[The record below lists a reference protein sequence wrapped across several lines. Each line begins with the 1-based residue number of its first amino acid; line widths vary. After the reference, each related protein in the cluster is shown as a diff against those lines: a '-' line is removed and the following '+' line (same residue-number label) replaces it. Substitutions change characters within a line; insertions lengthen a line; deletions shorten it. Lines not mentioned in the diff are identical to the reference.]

1 MTTTQIIRTPDQRL
15 RVFVSSTLDELA
27 PERAAAR
34 HAITQLRLIPVM
46 FEAGA
51 RPYPPRELYT
61 SYVSQSDIFIGIYWQ
76 RYGWIG
82 PGQEISGLEDEYVL
96 ARGKPALFYVKQ
108 PAPALEPGL
117 AALLERIR
125 NEASASY
132 KRFANA
138 DELRDQVS
146 EDLAT
151 LLTDRF
157 VVAGD
162 DSRSRDAEQRV
173 VAGSLPQP
181 RGAVFGRDAEIAEV
195 VEQLGRPEVRLVT
208 LTGPGGVGKTTVALA
223 AAARGAEGF
232 ADGAVF
238 VSLAT
243 TMDPT
248 RVAAA
253 VGEAIGVSERGQEPL
268 DRRVIDH
275 LRDRELLLVLD
286 NVEQLV
292 EAAPLASETLDAAP
306 RLKILATSREALR
319 VRGEHVVMVGPL
331 ATPSRNRARQVGLE
345 ELRRVPT
352 VALFVERARAAL
364 PGFELTRENRDAVS
378 EICWRLDGIPLA
390 IELAAARSNLLTP
403 QDMVERLERNPLLLL
418 TRGPRDLPERQ
429 RTLRAAIEWSH
440 VLLSGEDAQVFR
452 RLGVFVGGFTLTAA
466 EAVCGSGAVDVMEAV
481 ESLLEKSLVIRT
493 GGAGQQARMRMLDTI
508 REFALERLAESGEME
523 ATARLHADYFAG
535 FAQAAS
541 RGLTGRDM
549 ARWLERMRGERDNL
563 WAALTWSVEGGAER
577 PLERERTGYR
587 LAAAMWFFWFADGT
601 LGEGRRWLDRL
612 VTGDDTEAEARLAA
626 DQRVL
631 RARAVAG
638 ASWLAYVQSRL
649 DEANALAER
658 SLRMA
663 AGDENP
669 YGELTAWTTLAAAA
683 LARDQFDRATELFE
697 KSLAFARS
705 ADLGWWTAV
714 SLHNLAFVAFRRGD
728 LDTAERTA
736 REAIALRREIA
747 DVYGLASSLINLGA
761 IAVAKGDTAGAR
773 VAYQE
778 SRELLQRFG
787 TLYLKA
793 ELLQDLAEMLTA
805 LERSEA
811 AVRTLGS
818 AETLRVAIGSPLAG
832 WRRATHERMLVDLR
846 ERLGEEAFRS
856 AWSAGARI
864 PADDAASEALLPAE

>member
-1 MTTTQIIRTPDQRL
+1 MTTAQIIRTPDQRL
-15 RVFVSSTLDELA
+15 RVFVSSTLEELA

-61 SYVSQSDIFIGIYWQ
+61 SYVAQSDIFIGIYWQ
-76 RYGWIG
+76 RYGWVG
-82 PGQEISGLEDEYVL
+82 PGQEISGLEDEYGL
-96 ARGKPALFYVKQ
+96 ARGKPALFYVKE
-108 PAPALEPGL
+108 PAPAVEPGL
-117 AALLERIR
+117 AAMLERIR
-125 NEASASY
+125 GEASSSY
-132 KRFANA
+132 KRFSTA
-138 DELRDQVS
+138 DELREQVG
-146 EDLAT
+146 EDLAM

-157 VVAGD
+157 IVAGD
-162 DSRSRDAEQRV
+162 DSRPDDSEQRAA
-173 VAGSLPQP
+173 AGSLPQL

-195 VEQLGRPEVRLVT
+195 VDQLSRPDVRLVT

-223 AAARGAEGF
+223 AAARGAERF
-232 ADGAVF
+232 VDGAVF

-243 TMDPT
+243 TMDPA
-248 RVAAA
+248 RVAMA

-268 DRRVIDH
+268 ERRVMDH
-275 LRDRELLLVLD
+275 LRDRQLLLVLD

-292 EAAPLASETLDAAP
+292 EAAPLATQTLDSAP
-306 RLKILATSREALR
+306 RLKMLATSREALR
-319 VRGEHVVMVGPL
+319 VRGEHVVAVGPL
-331 ATPSRNRARQVGLE
+331 ATPSRSRARQISLE
-345 ELRRVPT
+345 ELGRVPT
-352 VALFVERARAAL
+352 VALFLERAQSAL
-364 PGFELTRENRDAVS
+364 PGFELTGENREAIS

-390 IELAAARSNLLTP
+390 IELAAARSNLLSP
-403 QDMVERLERNPLLLL
+403 QDIVERLERNPLLLL

-440 VLLSGEDAQVFR
+440 VLLSDEDGQVFR
-452 RLGVFVGGFTLTAA
+452 RLGVFVGGFTLSAA
-466 EAVCGSGAVDVMEAV
+466 EEVCGSGGVDVMEAL
-481 ESLLEKSLVIRT
+481 ESLLDKSLVVRT

-508 REFALERLAESGEME
+508 REFALERLLESGEME
-523 ATARLHADYFAG
+523 ATARLHAEHFAG

-549 ARWLERMRGERDNL
+549 AGWLERMRGERHNL
-563 WAALTWSVEGGAER
+563 WAALTWSVEGGADR
-577 PLERERTGYR
+577 PPEPERTGYR
-587 LAAAMWFFWFADGT
+587 LAAAMWFFWFADGA
-601 LGEGRRWLDRL
+601 LGEGRRWLEKL
-612 VTGDDTEAEARLAA
+612 VTGDDSEADARLPAEL
-626 DQRVL
+626 RIL

-638 ASWLAYVQSRL
+638 ASWLAYAQSRL
-649 DEANALAER
+649 DEATVLAER

-669 YGELTAWTTLAAAA
+669 SGELTAWTTLAAVA
-683 LARDQFDRATELFE
+683 LARADFDRASDLFE
-697 KSLAFARS
+697 RSLVFART

-728 LDTAERTA
+728 LEAAERQA

-761 IAVAKGDTAGAR
+761 IRVATGDPTGAR
-773 VAYQE
+773 DAYQE

-805 LERSEA
+805 LARPEA
-811 AVRTLGS
+811 AVVALGS
-818 AETLRVAIGSPLAG
+818 AESVRAAIGTPVATWRLA
-832 WRRATHERMLVDLR
+832 AHDRMLADLR
-846 ERLGEEAFRS
+846 GRLGEDAFRA
-856 AWSAGARI
+856 AWSEGARR
-864 PADDAASEALLPAE
+864 PADDAAAEALLAAE

>member
-27 PERAAAR
+27 PERAAAG

-146 EDLAT
+146 EDLAM

-162 DSRSRDAEQRV
+162 DSRSSDAEQRV

-238 VSLAT
+238 VSLAS

-319 VRGEHVVMVGPL
+319 VRGEHGVMVGPL
-331 ATPSRNRARQVGLE
+331 AQPSRNRARQVGLE

-440 VLLSGEDAQVFR
+440 VLLSGEDGRVFR
-452 RLGVFVGGFTLTAA
+452 RLGVFVGGFTLAAA
-466 EAVCGSGAVDVMEAV
+466 EEVCGVDGVDVMESV
-481 ESLLEKSLVIRT
+481 ESLLEKSLVVHAS
-493 GGAGQQARMRMLDTI
+493 GEGQQPRMR
-508 REFALERLAESGEME
+508 
-523 ATARLHADYFAG
+523 
-535 FAQAAS
+535 
-541 RGLTGRDM
+541 
-549 ARWLERMRGERDNL
+549 
-563 WAALTWSVEGGAER
+563 
-577 PLERERTGYR
+577 
-587 LAAAMWFFWFADGT
+587 
-601 LGEGRRWLDRL
+601 
-612 VTGDDTEAEARLAA
+612 
-626 DQRVL
+626 
-631 RARAVAG
+631 
-638 ASWLAYVQSRL
+638 
-649 DEANALAER
+649 
-658 SLRMA
+658 
-663 AGDENP
+663 
-669 YGELTAWTTLAAAA
+669 
-683 LARDQFDRATELFE
+683 
-697 KSLAFARS
+697 
-705 ADLGWWTAV
+705 
-714 SLHNLAFVAFRRGD
+714 
-728 LDTAERTA
+728 
-736 REAIALRREIA
+736 
-747 DVYGLASSLINLGA
+747 
-761 IAVAKGDTAGAR
+761 
-773 VAYQE
+773 
-778 SRELLQRFG
+778 
-787 TLYLKA
+787 
-793 ELLQDLAEMLTA
+793 
-805 LERSEA
+805 
-811 AVRTLGS
+811 
-818 AETLRVAIGSPLAG
+818 
-832 WRRATHERMLVDLR
+832 
-846 ERLGEEAFRS
+846 
-856 AWSAGARI
+856 
-864 PADDAASEALLPAE
+864 